1 MGPGPT
7 ETQRGRSAPETPSTP
22 SQQPGGAEGSAFS
35 YQHSEADSTSLSR
48 AKILSCKQQEH
59 LRTQGSIFTAG
70 CLQESVLESRHAS
83 SLSQQQ
89 PPHPSPGP
97 REAEGMKE
105 LDPGT
110 KPPHQAD
117 KETQAWS
124 LDEGSEPADSHSELE
139 RIVQG
144 LMLLVA
150 GSRRCF
156 ANDKGQ
162 GHSHP
167 SGLPWPSA
175 CSLGR
180 VKQLPS
186 ESTCSLGD
194 LAALHGSPALR
205 GHLAVPAWTKP
216 SKAPRASPQQVLVL
230 LLCPQTRP

>member
-1 MGPGPT
+1 
-7 ETQRGRSAPETPSTP
+7 
-22 SQQPGGAEGSAFS
+22 
-35 YQHSEADSTSLSR
+35 
-48 AKILSCKQQEH
+48 
-59 LRTQGSIFTAG
+59 
-70 CLQESVLESRHAS
+70 
-83 SLSQQQ
+83 
-89 PPHPSPGP
+89 
-97 REAEGMKE
+97 MKE

-117 KETQAWS
+117 KEMQAWS

-139 RIVQG
+139 WIVQG